1 MRKILIS
8 IIAIALCSI
17 SFGNALWAIGS
28 NDFNK
33 RFSKVSELY
42 ENNMFA
48 AACDEI
54 ELIRLEFP
62 HLSRLEQSRL
72 ESYYVFCNIRMG
84 SPTMD
89 ALVIELED
97 KFGPVPELAKAK
109 LMQARHYFDQQHYSV
124 VAEILG
130 GVNEKFLSKED
141 KKDYLFQLSFSQLRT
156 GQIKEAQK
164 GFEELLKIKENKYIL
179 PATYYS
185 GYIAYLNGDF
195 NKALSFFEKNVSD
208 DFYGPLSQLY
218 MLESHL
224 MLKNYDYVIQNGE
237 TVSNV
242 VHPDMKSKVARMVSE
257 AYFAMDK
264 PQQAKEWF
272 EQYSSSGRELSRKD
286 NYYFGIISYSL
297 DSYYAAIDAF
307 DKVIASEDSLSQ
319 SSYFHIANSYLNLK
333 NKHKALEN
341 YKVAAEM
348 NIDAAIKEESYFN
361 YAKLSFDLN
370 SDIHPFNSYLELYPD
385 SQRSDEIYSY
395 IATSYLLSKN
405 YKGAISALNNIKH
418 IHPEMELNLQKAAFL
433 RGMQLFE
440 MGSYAG
446 AIEEFKISLDHSLY
460 NANLANLA
468 KFWSAESN
476 YWLDN
481 FDESIKINKGLYNN
495 TKFRTTKEYP
505 LIFFNLGYAYFC
517 KGEYQE
523 ALSWFELFIGQHY
536 TNMDLIL
543 ECEIRMADCYFML
556 KDYEK
561 ASSMYEQ
568 VSIVNYK
575 SDLVVYAAY
584 QCAVSYGLISNNS
597 KKISILESIYGR
609 DDKSLIYPKAVYEL
623 GRTYVIVGSDDRAE
637 EIFTY
642 MLEELDNPL
651 YNSKALLELGML
663 EVNRS
668 NHSKA
673 LDYLTQIVEKM
684 PLSQETEDALA
695 VIESIYL
702 LKNKP
707 DDYMAYLEKVGRS
720 AEKDENDIELVYF
733 NAAEQV
739 FLSGDYQQ
747 SYKSLTSFLEKY
759 PNGLKASLAHFY
771 LAQTLSELGRK
782 EAAANEYLEVVNSG
796 EGSFVE
802 LSLLNYSNICYSME
816 KYAESANGYLSLY
829 EVAKLGNNKYL
840 AVLGMMRSNFHNEK
854 YQSAIEAVSYLEDF
868 PNKPENDIIEA
879 DYIAAKSY
887 IALGQRDKALEIMKK
902 LSEHKLLAYGAEA
915 TYILI
920 QDTFDK
926 GEFEEVEN
934 MVYAFSDSA
943 TNQMYWL
950 AKSFI
955 VLGDAFAELGDL
967 EQAKATFTSIK
978 DEYTPSSKEDDII
991 EQVNVRLERLEKIIS
1006 EGIYNE

>member
-1 MRKILIS
+1 
-8 IIAIALCSI
+8 
-17 SFGNALWAIGS
+17 
-28 NDFNK
+28 
-33 RFSKVSELY
+33 
-42 ENNMFA
+42 
-48 AACDEI
+48 
-54 ELIRLEFP
+54 
-62 HLSRLEQSRL
+62 
-72 ESYYVFCNIRMG
+72 
-84 SPTMD
+84 
-89 ALVIELED
+89 
-97 KFGPVPELAKAK
+97 
-109 LMQARHYFDQQHYSV
+109 
-124 VAEILG
+124 
-130 GVNEKFLSKED
+130 
-141 KKDYLFQLSFSQLRT
+141 
-156 GQIKEAQK
+156 
-164 GFEELLKIKENKYIL
+164 
-179 PATYYS
+179 
-185 GYIAYLNGDF
+185 
-195 NKALSFFEKNVSD
+195 
-208 DFYGPLSQLY
+208 
-218 MLESHL
+218 
-224 MLKNYDYVIQNGE
+224 
-237 TVSNV
+237 
-242 VHPDMKSKVARMVSE
+242 
-257 AYFAMDK
+257 
-264 PQQAKEWF
+264 
-272 EQYSSSGRELSRKD
+272 
-286 NYYFGIISYSL
+286 
-297 DSYYAAIDAF
+297 
-307 DKVIASEDSLSQ
+307 
-319 SSYFHIANSYLNLK
+319 
-333 NKHKALEN
+333 
-341 YKVAAEM
+341 
-348 NIDAAIKEESYFN
+348 
-361 YAKLSFDLN
+361 
-370 SDIHPFNSYLELYPD
+370 
-385 SQRSDEIYSY
+385 
-395 IATSYLLSKN
+395 
-405 YKGAISALNNIKH
+405 
-418 IHPEMELNLQKAAFL
+418 
-433 RGMQLFE
+433 
-440 MGSYAG
+440 
-446 AIEEFKISLDHSLY
+446 
-460 NANLANLA
+460 
-468 KFWSAESN
+468 
-476 YWLDN
+476 
-481 FDESIKINKGLYNN
+481 
-495 TKFRTTKEYP
+495 
-505 LIFFNLGYAYFC
+505 
-517 KGEYQE
+517 
-523 ALSWFELFIGQHY
+523 
-536 TNMDLIL
+536 
-543 ECEIRMADCYFML
+543 
-556 KDYEK
+556 
-561 ASSMYEQ
+561 
-568 VSIVNYK
+568 
-575 SDLVVYAAY
+575 VVYAAY
-584 QCAVSYGLISNNS
+584 QCAVSYGLISNNA
-597 KKISILESIYGR
+597 KKISILESIYGQ

-663 EVNRS
+663 EVNKS

-854 YQSAIEAVSYLEDF
+854 YQSAIEAVSYMDDF